1 MPVPADD
8 PAPGTEDVPGL
19 GAVDWLGVG
28 VGDAGPG
35 EVLLGCVDGDWL
47 GVGLWLGTMAG

>member
-8 PAPGTEDVPGL
+8 PAPGAEDVPGL

-35 EVLLGCVDGDWL
+35 EVLGCVDGDWL
-47 GVGLWLGTMAG
+47 GAGLWLGTMAG